1 MFARLYERDMNS
13 FKFTGSKVALV
24 GYKFFYWSLVSQTS
38 MCGYWLNFFVFY
50 SYFVLFIEV
59 GKEVQRRLEFW
70 QSRLDEIEE
79 RFKELSQ
86 KSTNGSFAKGKQ
98 KGEKRQKVT
107 NTELSGL
114 SDYAAEV
121 VYEFFLKVINVMQWS
136 SYFAL
141 ELFKQAGR
149 SYNFIIPK
157 FLPIP
162 PL

>member
-1 MFARLYERDMNS
+1 MKLRKGLKSSRR
-13 FKFTGSKVALV
+13 KVQMDPL
-24 GYKFFYWSLVSQTS
+24 L
-38 MCGYWLNFFVFY
+38 
-50 SYFVLFIEV
+50 
-59 GKEVQRRLEFW
+59 KEN
-70 QSRLDEIEE
+70 
-79 RFKELSQ
+79 K
-86 KSTNGSFAKGKQ
+86 KGK
-98 KGEKRQKVT
+98 KRQKVT

-114 SDYAAEV
+114 SNYAAEV